1 MAIAMIPGST
11 AGIVF
16 YPGGYRAA
24 GWRIWR
30 LLAWAA
36 TGIPP
41 RGRRSGDPGPA
52 GEAGPG
58 QEQDVTA
65 VAGISLL
72 AVYARN
78 DHARRVVAGFAA
90 EMPSLSGLW
99 QQVDRALADVPA
111 LGAAC
116 ARLAAELA
124 ERQSL
129 PESPGGNHDD
139 A

>member
-11 AGIVF
+11 AGMVF
-16 YPGGYRAA
+16 YPGDYRAA

-41 RGRRSGDPGPA
+41 YGRRPRNHESAGEPGPK
-52 GEAGPG
+52 EE
-58 QEQDVTA
+58 QEVA
-65 VAGISLL
+65 AAAGISLL

-99 QQVDRALADVPA
+99 QQVDRALADVPT
-111 LGAAC
+111 LGAAY

-124 ERQSL
+124 ERQAL
-129 PESPGGNHDD
+129 PEFPGGDDDD